1 MKIRKTG
8 KQENEPEQDQLK
20 QRVGRLLRFNPVRFI
35 AGLGGRKRSAG
46 GMATVA
52 IAVLLIGTMVAG
64 NAAAL
69 TSQEKLD
76 KTIVNIQTFLIGIGI
91 ALAGVMVILAGTK
104 WVTTRGHPEE
114 QARVK
119 HWLMDIGIGCILIL
133 SSTVLIEVSKGLI
146 VH

>member
-1 MKIRKTG
+1 MKNMKKANGNGQEKPRRLTNWEKT
-8 KQENEPEQDQLK
+8 
-20 QRVGRLLRFNPVRFI
+20 RLVF
-35 AGLGGRKRSAG
+35 GLGGGKRSAG
-46 GMATVA
+46 GMVTVV
-52 IAVLLIGTMVAG
+52 IAVLLLGTMFAG

-69 TSQEKLD
+69 TPQEKLD
-76 KTIVNIQTFLIGIGI
+76 KTIGNIQTFLIGIGI

-133 SSTVLIEVSKGLI
+133 SSTVMIEVAKGLI

>member
-1 MKIRKTG
+1 
-8 KQENEPEQDQLK
+8 
-20 QRVGRLLRFNPVRFI
+20 
-35 AGLGGRKRSAG
+35 
-46 GMATVA
+46 
-52 IAVLLIGTMVAG
+52 VLLLGTMFAG

-69 TSQEKLD
+69 TPQEKLD

-119 HWLMDIGIGCILIL
+119 HWLMDIGIGLIIIC